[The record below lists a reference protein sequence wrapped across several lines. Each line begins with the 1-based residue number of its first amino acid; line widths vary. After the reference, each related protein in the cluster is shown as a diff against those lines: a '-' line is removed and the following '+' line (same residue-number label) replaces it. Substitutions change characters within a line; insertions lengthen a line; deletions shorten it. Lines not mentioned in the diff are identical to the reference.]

1 MSGRDERDPIYKEDQ
16 PAPGPSDQA
25 EPAADL
31 LAPSPGESPSAE
43 PPAFH
48 FPAIPIPPPKAI
60 NAPASRALA
69 SGDDLIDLA
78 GDPLGVGASN
88 PPRRVPIPDV
98 LAPHPFAKA
107 LPSDPNQPVFQEP
120 STITRGDQLTEALR
134 PETSEPD
141 EAPAP
146 ELYSAPDFPITPIR
160 PFAAPPHAEPAPDN
174 TLGAPGPSHLGTW
187 ESNHDGSPGALAA
200 PAQSSIAPPVFRLQ
214 PEPESRIPNFG
225 HIAILAIF
233 ASLGFIVAAMAVP
246 IALHFHL
253 WGVKTVEQAQND
265 IHYTLASMAVLYIVS
280 FAGAFFFFPLVWHKS
295 FFAGLQW
302 NASAAVRY
310 LGWLFGA
317 ASFCFILALVDE
329 LILPS
334 PSNAPIDKMFSSTA
348 AAWLLFGF
356 GVLVAPF
363 FEEMTFRGFLLPAL
377 CTTCDWLAEYAR
389 SESQW
394 SRPALIAG
402 SAVASSALVVICEQ
416 KFGHHQPLEWL
427 LVSCFIAVVCGLA
440 ISWLYQRYQALG
452 AGSRVRPLGPNG
464 HPRWSLAAIIV
475 GSLLTS
481 LPFAAMHA
489 EQIAH
494 SFGPLVLLYCVSLV
508 LCFVRLATRSLAAST
523 LVHASYNFLLFFF
536 MLVGTGG
543 FKHLDKM

>member
-1 MSGRDERDPIYKEDQ
+1 MSGHDELDPIHNEEL
-16 PAPGPSDQA
+16 PSG
-25 EPAADL
+25 DL
-31 LAPSPGESPSAE
+31 RDSKALSPSVPSAGVPNTNPPSTDLPADDLADE
-43 PPAFH
+43 PAFH
-48 FPAIPIPPPKAI
+48 FPAIPIAPTRGI
-60 NAPASRALA
+60 NAPANRILA
-69 SGDDLIDLA
+69 SGDDLLDFVR
-78 GDPLGVGASN
+78 DPLRHTSPKPAQ
-88 PPRRVPIPDV
+88 RREIPDD
-98 LAPHPFAKA
+98 LDPELFAKP
-107 LPSDPNQPVFQEP
+107 LTSDPNVPA
-120 STITRGDQLTEALR
+120 SATTRADRLTDAIR
-134 PETSEPD
+134 PDASEIETD
-141 EAPAP
+141 PAFEQYP
-146 ELYSAPDFPITPIR
+146 APDFPITPI
-160 PFAAPPHAEPAPDN
+160 APPN
-174 TLGAPGPSHLGTW
+174 
-187 ESNHDGSPGALAA
+187 
-200 PAQSSIAPPVFRLQ
+200 FRLE
-214 PEPESRIPNFG
+214 PEPVTRIPNFG
-225 HIAILAIF
+225 HLGILFVI
-233 ASLGFIVAAMAVP
+233 ASLGFLAAAVFVQ
-246 IALHFHL
+246 IAFHLHL
-253 WGVKTVEQAQND
+253 WGVTTLDKAATD

-356 GVLVAPF
+356 GVLVAPC

>member
-43 PPAFH
+43 PPAFVL
-48 FPAIPIPPPKAI
+48 PAIPIPPPRAI

-69 SGDDLIDLA
+69 SGDDLLDIVY
-78 GDPLGVGASN
+78 DPLGPAASN
-88 PPRRVPIPDV
+88 PARRVPIPDS
-98 LAPHPFAKA
+98 LAPDLFAKA
-107 LPSDPNQPVFQEP
+107 LPSDPNRLVSRPP
-120 STITRGDQLTEALR
+120 SAFAPADRLTETLR
-134 PETSEPD
+134 PEPSVYD
-141 EAPAP
+141 EAFATDEAIPA
-146 ELYSAPDFPITPIR
+146 FPITPIT
-160 PFAAPPHAEPAPDN
+160 PFAAPSYAEPAPDN
-174 TLGAPGPSHLGTW
+174 TPGAPSFPPPSAEKVGDQQPDTLDPRPETR
-187 ESNHDGSPGALAA
+187 DPR
-200 PAQSSIAPPVFRLQ
+200 PYTQ

-225 HIAILAIF
+225 HLALLAIF
-233 ASLGFIVAAMAVP
+233 ASLGFVVAAVAVP
-246 IALHFHL
+246 IAIHFHL
-253 WGVKTVEQAQND
+253 WGVKTIDQATTD
-265 IHYTLASMAVLYIVS
+265 IHYTLASMAVIYLVTYAI
-280 FAGAFFFFPLVWHKS
+280 AFFLFPLLWHKS

-302 NASAAVRY
+302 NAAAAFRY

-317 ASFCFILALVDE
+317 AAFCFILALVDE
-329 LILPS
+329 LVLPG
-334 PSNAPIDKMFSSTA
+334 PNNAPIDKMFSNSS

-356 GVLVAPF
+356 GVAVAPF
-363 FEEMTFRGFLLPAL
+363 FEEMTFRGFLLPVL
-377 CTTCDWLAEYAR
+377 CTTCDWLGEYVA
-389 SESQW
+389 SERRW
-394 SRPALIAG
+394 SRPALVAG
-402 SAVASSALVVICEQ
+402 SAAASSALAVFCEQ
-416 KFGHHQPLEWL
+416 KFGHHRPVEWF

-440 ISWLYQRYQALG
+440 FSWFYQRYQAVG

-464 HPRWSLAAIIV
+464 HPQWSLPAMIV

-494 SFGPLVLLYCVSLV
+494 SFGPLALLYCVSLI
-508 LCFVRLATRSLAAST
+508 LCFARLATRSLAAST
-523 LVHASYNFLLFFF
+523 LVHATYNFILFSF